1 MKNYSLIVSV
11 PETEPV
17 LYELRG
23 DRVGLGRELD
33 NQIRLKMSQVSSSH
47 CEFRKLDGGGYEVV
61 DLDSTNGTRVNGKPI
76 ERRTLVDGDRLLI
89 GEVVA
94 VHFMELAEGES
105 PEAGAVEAGAE
116 GQKAAGAYAQMDKK
130 LRSIEEDI
138 AAKSS
143 ELDALQMEHDEKMAE
158 YGRMAAELK
167 KLEEELAKKKSA
179 AGGQDTEEIRKL
191 EMDLLKQTRRVHV
204 MRTDLDGQAE
214 QLQALQAGAPVPA
227 TPAAV
232 AAAARRR
239 LVAQPVVPVPMSA
252 SPLAKAVQAAP
263 PPVAQA
269 APAAPAATPVTEPPQ
284 AAAPIPVHPVAE
296 QPKPAGPKTRALLVD
311 APSSAKV
318 KPKFGSNLEHS

>member
-1 MKNYSLIVSV
+1 MNNYSLIVSI

-33 NQIRLKMSQVSSSH
+33 NQIQLKMSQVSSSH

-61 DLDSTNGTRVNGKPI
+61 DLDSTNGTRVNGKPV
-76 ERRTLVDGDRLLI
+76 ERHTLVDGDRLLI

-105 PEAGAVEAGAE
+105 PQAGAVEAGAE

-167 KLEEELAKKKSA
+167 KLEEEFAKKKSA
-179 AGGQDTEEIRKL
+179 AGGKDTKEIRKL

-214 QLQALQAGAPVPA
+214 QLQALQAGAPAPVRGFLDF
-227 TPAAV
+227 TFDLINEGQDHKI
-232 AAAARRR
+232 AAAFTFGRED
-239 LVAQPVVPVPMSA
+239 LIPDLF
-252 SPLAKAVQAAP
+252 LAILRWCAEAP
-263 PPVAQA
+263 PS
-269 APAAPAATPVTEPPQ
+269 PA
-284 AAAPIPVHPVAE
+284 
-296 QPKPAGPKTRALLVD
+296 RNR
-311 APSSAKV
+311 SSTG
-318 KPKFGSNLEHS
+318 FSMRWSWRRG